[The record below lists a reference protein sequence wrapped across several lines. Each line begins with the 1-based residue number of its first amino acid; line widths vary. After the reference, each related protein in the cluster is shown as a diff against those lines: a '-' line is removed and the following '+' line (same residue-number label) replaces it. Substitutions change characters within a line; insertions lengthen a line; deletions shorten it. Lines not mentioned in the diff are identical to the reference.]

1 MICTVS
7 ASEMHSGSCAENWSA
22 FFDWSS
28 SVISQSGY
36 VSLIPVYA
44 SRLRTLYIAR
54 RAIHRIR
61 TRDPMFVRVIYL
73 VSIQELNHNGLEAR
87 AEFTIEFG
95 SCISVSSREINPS
108 LCKDVN
114 TRTWERSYLWSE

>member
-1 MICTVS
+1 M
-7 ASEMHSGSCAENWSA
+7 
-22 FFDWSS
+22 
-28 SVISQSGY
+28 Y
-36 VSLIPVYA
+36 V
-44 SRLRTLYIAR
+44 AR
-54 RAIHRIR
+54 REIHRIR
-61 TRDPMFVRVIYL
+61 TRDLMFGRVIYL
-73 VSIQELNHNGLEAR
+73 VGRLKLHRYGLEAK